1 MSENIESP
9 NITINTN
16 TNVSE
21 GKGSAIDR
29 IFDIGFKL
37 LIPILLVGALILIY
51 IVVKIVIPF
60 VGDVVDIFGGVS
72 DSGINPFLI
81 FGPIGGILSFV
92 FGRR

>member
-1 MSENIESP
+1 MSENIETP

-16 TNVSE
+16 VAESS
-21 GKGSAIDR
+21 GSALDR
-29 IFDIGFKL
+29 LFDIGFKL

-51 IVVKIVIPF
+51 VVVKIVVPF
-60 VGDVVDIFGGVS
+60 VGDVVDIFGDLE

-81 FGPIGGILSFV
+81 FGPIGGLLSFI

>member
-1 MSENIESP
+1 MSENIETP

-16 TNVSE
+16 VAES
-21 GKGSAIDR
+21 KGSVIDR
-29 IFDIGFKL
+29 LFDIGFKL

-60 VGDVVDIFGGVS
+60 VGDVVDIFG
-72 DSGINPFLI
+72 DIEDAGINPFLI
-81 FGPIGGILSFV
+81 FGPLGGFLSLI

>member
-1 MSENIESP
+1 MSENIETP

-16 TNVSE
+16 VAE
-21 GKGSAIDR
+21 AGGSAFDR
-29 IFDIGFKL
+29 LFDIGFKL

-51 IVVKIVIPF
+51 VVVKIVIPF
-60 VGDVVDIFGGVS
+60 IGDVVDIFGSVS

-81 FGPIGGILSFV
+81 FGPLGGLASFI